1 MPIHLEPQQFA
12 QIHDSLL
19 AALDSQDIAGIHAL
33 LKEELSTVD
42 IAHILESTPHKF
54 RKDIWNYLSENQK
67 GEVISHLGDDLQ
79 LDFLERMSPQQIV
92 NSTQELDSDDITD
105 LLQQLPEKHRNLIL
119 HTMEPENR
127 LEVEGLLAWPEDTA
141 GGLMNPDLIRVRAN
155 VSLDVILRFLRRQK
169 DLPDHFES
177 IFVVNRNDQ
186 FVGLLPLHRLVVSDP
201 ELTVR
206 EVMNSE
212 IEGIPADMDDGDVA
226 RLFANHDLLSAP
238 VVDNEGRLL
247 GQITIDDVVDVI
259 QGDADH
265 TVMSMAG
272 LDEEQDT
279 FAPIIKSAKSRAIW
293 LGINLLTAFV
303 AALVILKFEDAI
315 AIITALAVLNP
326 VVASMGGVAGSQT
339 LTLVIRAQAMNQIS
353 SNNFTWLLGRELG
366 VGIINGL
373 LWAIVTAGISY
384 LLFSDANLSFV
395 AGFAILVNVV
405 IAKIAGA
412 SLPVLLKRLGIDPA
426 LSGSVVL
433 TTITDSVGFFTLLG
447 FASWYLL

>member
-42 IAHILESTPHKF
+42 IAHILESTPHKV
-54 RKDIWNYLSENQK
+54 RKDIWNFLSENQK

-206 EVMNSE
+206 EVMNSD

-384 LLFSDANLSFV
+384 LLFNDANLSFV

-412 SLPVLLKRLGIDPA
+412 SLPVLLKRLDIDPA

>member
-1 MPIHLEPQQFA
+1 MPIHLEHQQFS

-19 AALDSQDIAGIHAL
+19 YALDAQDITAIHSIL
-33 LKEELSTVD
+33 NEDLTTVD
-42 IAHILESTPHKF
+42 IAHILESTPHST
-54 RKDIWNYLSENQK
+54 RQDIWNFLSEVQK

-79 LDFLERMSPQQIV
+79 LDFLARMSPQQIV
-92 NSTQELDSDDITD
+92 DSTQELDSDDITD

-119 HTMEPENR
+119 HSMEPEDR

-155 VSLDVILRFLRRQK
+155 VSLDVILRFLRRQR
-169 DLPDHFES
+169 DLPDQFES

-206 EVMNSE
+206 EVMNSD
-212 IEGIPADMDDGDVA
+212 IEGIPAGMDDGEVA

-238 VVDNEGRLL
+238 VVDDEGRLL

-259 QGDADH
+259 QEDADH

-272 LDEEQDT
+272 LDEDEDA
-279 FAPIIKSAKSRAIW
+279 FAPILKSSKNRAIW
-293 LGINLLTAFV
+293 LGINLLTAFI

-315 AIITALAVLNP
+315 ALITALAVLNP

-339 LTLVIRAQAMNQIS
+339 LTLVIRAQAMNQIN
-353 SNNFTWLLGRELG
+353 SNNFRWLLGRELG

-373 LWAIVTAGISY
+373 LWGMITASISY
-384 LLFSDANLSFV
+384 LLFSDPSLSFV
-395 AGFAILVNVV
+395 AGFAIFINVV
-405 IAKIAGA
+405 TGKIAGA
-412 SLPVLLKRLGIDPA
+412 SLPVLLKKLEIDPA
-426 LSGSVVL
+426 LSGSVIL